1 MKPYIKQLFIFM
13 AATALAF
20 GGCRKD
26 DSADPDKS
34 DPDGKGI
41 VTDYEPGNIP
51 GMGETE
57 GELTG
62 EPFDFPEKIEIK
74 GGLKGDLFLVPA
86 KDYCQIIG
94 SGAFVLVQLEL
105 VNHLEKDTLLVLPA
119 GLTFRAMD
127 EQDQNGLLIQEA
139 EISLAG
145 GETCKTLVYLYCIN
159 QHKSGSSGN
168 SRYAF
173 GPVSDASPVVEL
185 MQLLK
190 GKRINFEHLDNE
202 EFQSLKHDLQYIVWN
217 VTDGSGITQEDRDFI
232 RALPTR

>member
-1 MKPYIKQLFIFM
+1 M

-20 GGCRKD
+20 GSCSKD
-26 DSADPDKS
+26 DSTGPGKTDPEKEEAT
-34 DPDGKGI
+34 
-41 VTDYEPGNIP
+41 TDYEPGHIP
-51 GMGETE
+51 GMGETG

-62 EPFDFPEKIEIK
+62 EPFDFPEKIEVK
-74 GGLKGDLFLVPA
+74 GGLRGDLFLVPG
-86 KDYCQIIG
+86 KDYCRSLG

-127 EQDQNGLLIQEA
+127 EQDQNGLLIQET

-202 EFQSLKHDLQYIVWN
+202 EFQSLKHDLQYIVWS
-217 VTDGSGITQEDRDFI
+217 VTDGSGMTQEDRDFI
-232 RALPTR
+232 RALPVR

>member
-105 VNHLEKDTLLVLPA
+105 VNHLEKD
-119 GLTFRAMD
+119 
-127 EQDQNGLLIQEA
+127 
-139 EISLAG
+139 
-145 GETCKTLVYLYCIN
+145 
-159 QHKSGSSGN
+159 
-168 SRYAF
+168 
-173 GPVSDASPVVEL
+173 
-185 MQLLK
+185 
-190 GKRINFEHLDNE
+190 
-202 EFQSLKHDLQYIVWN
+202 
-217 VTDGSGITQEDRDFI
+217 
-232 RALPTR
+232 